1 MLSLTICLFHL
12 IMYYPKHSNMKQIVI
27 SFFLIIVQLTG
38 YSQIDGLYRTQ
49 QTNDSSGY
57 YSLYVVLKE
66 GRYAITLINNNS
78 SSGIFDDCDI
88 SVGRYTV
95 NHRRVTLCDDILGI
109 EMVLK
114 QKKNGDLKIINGF
127 SPLRSIVF
135 KKEKSC
141 LNDSIEDYREI
152 NKKQLE
158 IDTAEYQRQN
168 INTEIALGS
177 YECGAAFYCS
187 LFILPNQQYK
197 YYCRGFMVSKGKW
210 KRKGNLIV
218 LIDHGGTKQL
228 YALKEP
234 IGINGMYLPGASTDC
249 IMVLAE

>member
-1 MLSLTICLFHL
+1 MEKSMILSLYLVF
-12 IMYYPKHSNMKQIVI
+12 K
-27 SFFLIIVQLTG
+27 
-38 YSQIDGLYRTQ
+38 D
-49 QTNDSSGY
+49 
-57 YSLYVVLKE
+57 

-78 SSGIFDDCDI
+78 SSDIFDDCDI
-88 SVGRYTV
+88 SVGRYTT
-95 NHRRVTLCDDILGI
+95 NHRRASLCDDILGI
-109 EMVLK
+109 EMIVK
-114 QKKNGDLKIINGF
+114 QKMNGDLKIINGF
-127 SPLRSIVF
+127 SPLRDIVF

-177 YECGAAFYCS
+177 YVCGSTFYCS
-187 LFILPNQQYK
+187 LLFLPNQQYK

-234 IGINGMYLPGASTDC
+234 IGINGRYLPGTSSDC
-249 IMVLAE
+249 LMVHAE